1 MIFLCEDSKT
11 LIKILQNAV
20 FSCGGNCVKISRVKR
35 LLSFLESIAGSFETA
50 EGVREMRKTKIVCTL
65 GPSTDKEGVL
75 RQMIQ
80 AGMNVARFNF
90 SHGNHAEH
98 QGRLDA
104 LKALREELDA
114 PVAAMLDTRG
124 PEVRLRDFAGGR
136 VHLTAGQEFTLTTVQ
151 VEGDVHRCSITYG
164 ELPGDVKAGDTLL
177 LDDGLVRLTVLETT
191 ETEIRCRV
199 ENDGDMKNRKGV
211 NVPGVRLNMP
221 YMSQQDRD
229 DILFGAE
236 QGFDY
241 VAASFVRSAA
251 DVRELRNLLDKAGS
265 RMRIIAKI
273 ENQEGVSN
281 LPEILDAADGIM
293 VARGDMGVEID
304 FAEIPLIQ
312 KNMIARCVA
321 CGKPVITATQ
331 MLDSMMENPRPTRA
345 EITDVANAIYDGTSA
360 IMLSGETAAGRY
372 PVEAVKTMDAIARRT
387 ESDINHVKRMAQMA
401 GGRNRLSI
409 AAATAHAACTTAQEI
424 GADAILTVSQR
435 GTTARLVSRFHPGT
449 PIIACLLDQQVRR
462 QMALYWGVE
471 PIMMPYASS
480 TDELVDFAVQAA
492 AQAGIVH
499 EGDLVVVT
507 AGVPVGVAGTTN
519 MIRIQQVGG
528 ALVNAVGIGEKKASG
543 PLCVCRNTD
552 EVAEKFQP
560 GDVLVVPYTTNELL
574 PYIRQ
579 AAAVITEEASV
590 ECHTA
595 TIGLALDKPVIV
607 GAAGVTQRL
616 TDGTMVTVDC
626 ARGLVRAMP

>member
-1 MIFLCEDSKT
+1 
-11 LIKILQNAV
+11 
-20 FSCGGNCVKISRVKR
+20 
-35 LLSFLESIAGSFETA
+35 
-50 EGVREMRKTKIVCTL
+50 MRKTKIVCTL
-65 GPSTDKEGVL
+65 GPSTDLEGVL
-75 RQMIQ
+75 REMIQ

-90 SHGNHAEH
+90 SHGTHAEH
-98 QGRLDA
+98 KARLDA

-114 PVAAMLDTRG
+114 PVAAMLDTKG
-124 PEVRLRDFAGGR
+124 PEVRLKDFAGGR
-136 VHLTAGQEFTLTTVQ
+136 VPLTAGQEFTLTTIQ
-151 VEGDVHRCSITYG
+151 VEGDAHRCSITYG
-164 ELPGDVKAGDTLL
+164 ELPGDVKAGDTIL
-177 LDDGLVRLTVLETT
+177 LDDGLVRLTVLETS

-199 ENDGDMKNRKGV
+199 ENDGDMKNHKGV

-229 DILFGAE
+229 DLLFGAE

-251 DVRELRNLLDKAGS
+251 DVRELRHVLDQAGS

-372 PVEAVKTMDAIARRT
+372 PVESVKTMDAIARRT
-387 ESDINHVKRMAQMA
+387 ESDINHVKRMTQMA
-401 GGRNRLSI
+401 GGRNRLSV

-492 AQAGIVH
+492 AQAGVVH

-543 PLCVCRNTD
+543 PLCICRSTD

-579 AAAVITEEASV
+579 ASAVITEEASV

-607 GAAGVTQRL
+607 GAAGAVQRL

>member
-1 MIFLCEDSKT
+1 
-11 LIKILQNAV
+11 
-20 FSCGGNCVKISRVKR
+20 
-35 LLSFLESIAGSFETA
+35 
-50 EGVREMRKTKIVCTL
+50 MRKTKIVCTL
-65 GPSTDKEGVL
+65 GPSTDREGVL
-75 RQMIQ
+75 REMIR

-90 SHGNHAEH
+90 SHGTHAEH
-98 QGRLDA
+98 KARLDA
-104 LKALREELDA
+104 LKSLREELDA
-114 PVAAMLDTRG
+114 PVAAMLDTKG
-124 PEVRLRDFAGGR
+124 PEVRLKDFAGGR

-151 VEGDVHRCSITYG
+151 VEGDAHRCSITYG
-164 ELPGDVKAGDTLL
+164 ELPGDVKAGDTIL
-177 LDDGLVRLTVLETT
+177 LDDGLVRLTVLETS

-199 ENDGDMKNRKGV
+199 ENDGDMKNHKGV

-229 DILFGAE
+229 DLIFGAE

-251 DVRELRNLLDKAGS
+251 DVRELRHVLDKAGS

-372 PVEAVKTMDAIARRT
+372 PVESVKTMDAIARRT

-401 GGRNRLSI
+401 GGRNRLSV

-492 AQAGIVH
+492 AQAGVVH

-543 PLCVCRNTD
+543 PLCICRSTD

-607 GAAGVTQRL
+607 GAAGAVQRL

>member
-1 MIFLCEDSKT
+1 
-11 LIKILQNAV
+11 
-20 FSCGGNCVKISRVKR
+20 
-35 LLSFLESIAGSFETA
+35 
-50 EGVREMRKTKIVCTL
+50 MRKTKIVCTL
-65 GPSTDKEGVL
+65 GPSTDREGVL
-75 RQMIQ
+75 REMIR

-90 SHGNHAEH
+90 SHGTHAEH
-98 QGRLDA
+98 KARLDA

-114 PVAAMLDTRG
+114 PVAAMLDTKG
-124 PEVRLRDFAGGR
+124 PEVRLKDFAGGR

-151 VEGDVHRCSITYG
+151 VEGDAHRCSITYG
-164 ELPGDVKAGDTLL
+164 ELPGDVKAGDTIL
-177 LDDGLVRLTVLETT
+177 LDDGLVRLTVLETSG
-191 ETEIRCRV
+191 TEIRCRV
-199 ENDGDMKNRKGV
+199 ENDGDMKNHKGV

-229 DILFGAE
+229 DLLFGAE

-251 DVRELRNLLDKAGS
+251 DVRELRHVLDKAGS

-372 PVEAVKTMDAIARRT
+372 PVESVKTMDAIARRT

-401 GGRNRLSI
+401 GGRNRLSV

-492 AQAGIVH
+492 AQAGVVH

-543 PLCVCRNTD
+543 PLCICRSTD

-607 GAAGVTQRL
+607 GAAGAVQRL

>member
-1 MIFLCEDSKT
+1 
-11 LIKILQNAV
+11 
-20 FSCGGNCVKISRVKR
+20 
-35 LLSFLESIAGSFETA
+35 
-50 EGVREMRKTKIVCTL
+50 MRKTKIVCTL
-65 GPSTDKEGVL
+65 GPSTDREGVL
-75 RQMIQ
+75 REMIQ

-90 SHGNHAEH
+90 SHGTHAEH
-98 QGRLDA
+98 KARLDA

-114 PVAAMLDTRG
+114 PVAAMLDTKG
-124 PEVRLRDFAGGR
+124 PEVRLKDFAGGR

-151 VEGDVHRCSITYG
+151 VEGDAHRCSITYG
-164 ELPGDVKAGDTLL
+164 ELPGDVKAGDTIL
-177 LDDGLVRLTVLETT
+177 LDDGLVRLTVLETS

-199 ENDGDMKNRKGV
+199 ENDGDMKNYKGV

-229 DILFGAE
+229 DLLFGAE

-251 DVRELRNLLDKAGS
+251 DVRELRHVLDKAGS

-372 PVEAVKTMDAIARRT
+372 PVESVKTMDAIARRT

-401 GGRNRLSI
+401 GGRNRLSV

-492 AQAGIVH
+492 AQAGVVH

-543 PLCVCRNTD
+543 PLCICRSTD

-560 GDVLVVPYTTNELL
+560 GDVLVVPYTTNKLL

-607 GAAGVTQRL
+607 GAAGAVQRL

>member
-1 MIFLCEDSKT
+1 
-11 LIKILQNAV
+11 
-20 FSCGGNCVKISRVKR
+20 
-35 LLSFLESIAGSFETA
+35 
-50 EGVREMRKTKIVCTL
+50 MRKTKIVCTL
-65 GPSTDKEGVL
+65 GPSTDREGVL
-75 RQMIQ
+75 REMIQ

-90 SHGNHAEH
+90 SHGTHAEH
-98 QGRLDA
+98 KARLDA

-114 PVAAMLDTRG
+114 PVAAMLDTKG
-124 PEVRLRDFAGGR
+124 PEVRLKDFAGGR

-151 VEGDVHRCSITYG
+151 VEGDAHRCSITYG
-164 ELPGDVKAGDTLL
+164 ELPGDVKAGDTIL
-177 LDDGLVRLTVLETT
+177 LDDGLVRLTVLETSG
-191 ETEIRCRV
+191 TEIRCRV
-199 ENDGDMKNRKGV
+199 ENDGDMKNHKGV

-229 DILFGAE
+229 DLLFGAE

-251 DVRELRNLLDKAGS
+251 DVRELRHVLDKAGS

-372 PVEAVKTMDAIARRT
+372 PVESVKTMDAIARRT

-401 GGRNRLSI
+401 SGRNRLSV

-543 PLCVCRNTD
+543 PLCICRSTD

-607 GAAGVTQRL
+607 GAAGAVQRL

>member
-1 MIFLCEDSKT
+1 
-11 LIKILQNAV
+11 
-20 FSCGGNCVKISRVKR
+20 
-35 LLSFLESIAGSFETA
+35 
-50 EGVREMRKTKIVCTL
+50 MRKTKIVCTL
-65 GPSTDKEGVL
+65 GPSTDREGVL
-75 RQMIQ
+75 REMIQ

-90 SHGNHAEH
+90 SHGTHAEH
-98 QGRLDA
+98 KVRLDA

-114 PVAAMLDTRG
+114 PVAAMLDTKG
-124 PEVRLRDFAGGR
+124 PEVRLKDFAGGR

-151 VEGDVHRCSITYG
+151 VEGDAHRCSITYG
-164 ELPGDVKAGDTLL
+164 ELPGDVKAGDTIL
-177 LDDGLVRLTVLETT
+177 LDDGLVRLTVLETS

-199 ENDGDMKNRKGV
+199 ENDGNMKNHKGV

-229 DILFGAE
+229 DLLFGAE

-251 DVRELRNLLDKAGS
+251 DVRELRHVLDKAGS

-372 PVEAVKTMDAIARRT
+372 PVESVKTMDAIARRT

-401 GGRNRLSI
+401 GGRNRLSV

-492 AQAGIVH
+492 AQAGVVH

-543 PLCVCRNTD
+543 PLCICRSTD
-552 EVAEKFQP
+552 GVAEKFQP
-560 GDVLVVPYTTNELL
+560 GDVLVVPYTTNKLL

-607 GAAGVTQRL
+607 GAAGAVQRL

-626 ARGLVRAMP
+626 TRGLVRAMP

>member
-1 MIFLCEDSKT
+1 
-11 LIKILQNAV
+11 
-20 FSCGGNCVKISRVKR
+20 
-35 LLSFLESIAGSFETA
+35 
-50 EGVREMRKTKIVCTL
+50 MRKTKIVCTL
-65 GPSTDKEGVL
+65 GPSTDREGIL
-75 RQMIQ
+75 REMIR

-90 SHGNHAEH
+90 SHGTHAEH
-98 QGRLDA
+98 KVRLDA

-114 PVAAMLDTRG
+114 PVAAMLDTKG
-124 PEVRLRDFAGGR
+124 PEVRLKDFAGGR

-151 VEGDVHRCSITYG
+151 VEGDAHRCSITYG
-164 ELPGDVKAGDTLL
+164 ELPGDVKAGDTIL
-177 LDDGLVRLTVLETT
+177 LDDGLVRLTVLETS

-199 ENDGDMKNRKGV
+199 ENDGDMKNHKGV

-229 DILFGAE
+229 DLLFGAE

-251 DVRELRNLLDKAGS
+251 DVRELRHVLDKAGS

-372 PVEAVKTMDAIARRT
+372 PVESVKTMDAIARRT
-387 ESDINHVKRMAQMA
+387 ESDINHVKRMTQMA
-401 GGRNRLSI
+401 GGRNRLSV

-492 AQAGIVH
+492 AQAGVVH

-543 PLCVCRNTD
+543 PLCICRSTD
-552 EVAEKFQP
+552 EVAEKFRP
-560 GDVLVVPYTTNELL
+560 GDVLVVPYTTNKLL

-590 ECHTA
+590 EGHTA

-607 GAAGVTQRL
+607 GAAGAVQRL

>member
-1 MIFLCEDSKT
+1 
-11 LIKILQNAV
+11 
-20 FSCGGNCVKISRVKR
+20 
-35 LLSFLESIAGSFETA
+35 
-50 EGVREMRKTKIVCTL
+50 MRKTKIVCTL
-65 GPSTDKEGVL
+65 GPSTDREGVL
-75 RQMIQ
+75 REMIQ

-90 SHGNHAEH
+90 SHGTHAEH
-98 QGRLDA
+98 KVRLDA

-114 PVAAMLDTRG
+114 PVAAMLDTKG
-124 PEVRLRDFAGGR
+124 PEVRLKDFAGGR

-151 VEGDVHRCSITYG
+151 VEGDAHRCSITYG
-164 ELPGDVKAGDTLL
+164 ELPGDVKAGDTIL
-177 LDDGLVRLTVLETT
+177 LDDGLVRLTVLETSG
-191 ETEIRCRV
+191 TEIRCRV
-199 ENDGDMKNRKGV
+199 ENDGDMKNHKGV

-229 DILFGAE
+229 DLLFGAE

-251 DVRELRNLLDKAGS
+251 DVRELRHVLDQAGS

-372 PVEAVKTMDAIARRT
+372 PVESVKTMDAIARRT
-387 ESDINHVKRMAQMA
+387 ESDINHVKRMTQMA
-401 GGRNRLSI
+401 GGRNRLSV

-492 AQAGIVH
+492 AQAGVVH

-543 PLCVCRNTD
+543 PLCICRSTD

-607 GAAGVTQRL
+607 GAAGAVQRL